1 MGRKK
6 SPQASARGLF
16 SSSPASRFA
25 SSGGY
30 LAAVERV
37 ALFPNGLGRR
47 VVAVSGDAA
56 VRVVNGLASN
66 DVRRVID
73 ARTGAY
79 TFFLDRRARIV
90 ADLRALPA
98 PAALPLDDVRLPGDA
113 PQQPPD
119 APQQTLWLDVPD
131 PALAGLIQHLRKYVP
146 PIFATH
152 RLTDIRV
159 VTVIG
164 PEAEKVV
171 RMQVASD
178 GADTVHM
185 ALGDAVQT
193 APADASQ
200 MAPLE
205 VAAMRLGDNLG
216 LMVRREEVEGPGCDF
231 YFEPGPAARLVRQ
244 LQESV
249 TECGGDIATP
259 EDWNIL
265 RVERGLPLF
274 GSELG
279 PERLA
284 PEAGQNAR
292 AISLEKGCFTGQEIV
307 ARIHYRGHV
316 NRRLRALHCDAKPT
330 SPLEDPGQLSGS
342 ALRLAPNSRA
352 ELKSSD
358 SPGKQHSRHG
368 SPVGVVTS
376 AVLSP
381 RFGPVALAY
390 VRREVETGQI
400 VRPEAAPDLHFR
412 VAALPSPGQE

>member
-1 MGRKK
+1 M
-6 SPQASARGLF
+6 
-16 SSSPASRFA
+16 
-25 SSGGY
+25 
-30 LAAVERV
+30 
-37 ALFPNGLGRR
+37 
-47 VVAVSGDAA
+47 AVSGDAA

-113 PQQPPD
+113 PQQLPD

-131 PALAGLIQHLRKYVP
+131 PALGGLIQHLRKYVP

-164 PEAEKVV
+164 PEAERVV
-171 RMQVASD
+171 QMQVASD

-185 ALGDAVQT
+185 ALADAAQTAPGDAVHMALADAVQT

-205 VAAMRLGDNLG
+205 VAAARLGDNLG
-216 LMVRREEVEGPGCDF
+216 LMVRREEVEGPGFDF
-231 YFEPGPAARLVRQ
+231 YFEPGAAARLVRQ

-358 SPGKQHSRHG
+358 SPRKQHSRHG

-390 VRREVETGQI
+390 VRREVELGQI

-412 VAALPSPGQE
+412 VAALPSPGQEQPAPGPEGLTAG